1 MERII
6 KFILSILFLFI
17 GITGGML
24 FTGAEHIPDNAEILI
39 IEEYQV
45 WIPDVDWAN
54 KIFHEQSLQD
64 SNGARSFR
72 KRIETVYSEVENGQF
87 KGFQL
92 PEEWQKKD
100 GVDRI
105 VWGKKSESMLRNWIL
120 PRKKR
125 WNEDGSWN
133 W

>member
-6 KFILSILFLFI
+6 KFFLSILFLFV

-24 FTGAEHIPDNAEILI
+24 YTGTERIPDNAKIFVL
-39 IEEYQV
+39 EEYQL
-45 WIPDVDWAN
+45 WIPNVDWSY
-54 KIFHEQSLQD
+54 KILHEQSLQD
-64 SNGARSFR
+64 TNTERIFR
-72 KRIETVYSEVENGQF
+72 NRIETVYSKVENGQY
-87 KGFQL
+87 KGFKL
-92 PEEWQKKD
+92 PKEWQNKN
-100 GVDRI
+100 GTDRI
-105 VWGKKSESMLRNWIL
+105 IWGKKSESILRNWIL

>member
-1 MERII
+1 MNRII
-6 KFILSILFLFI
+6 KFILSILFLFV

-24 FTGAEHIPDNAEILI
+24 YAGTEHIQDNAKILVMV
-39 IEEYQV
+39 EYQL
-45 WIPDVDWAN
+45 WIPNVDWAN

-64 SNGARSFR
+64 SNTERIFR
-72 KRIETVYSEVENGQF
+72 NRIETVYSEVKIGQF

-92 PEEWQKKD
+92 PEEWQKENET
-100 GVDRI
+100 DRI
-105 VWGKKSESMLRNWIL
+105 FWGKKSESMLRNWVL

-125 WNEDGSWN
+125 WNLDGTWN